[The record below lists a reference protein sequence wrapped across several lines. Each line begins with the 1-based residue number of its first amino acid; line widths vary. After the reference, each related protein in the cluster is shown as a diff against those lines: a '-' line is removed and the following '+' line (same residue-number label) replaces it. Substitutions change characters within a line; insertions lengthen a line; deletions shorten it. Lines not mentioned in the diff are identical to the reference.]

1 MGKVGILDNQIT
13 ASSFLDDAHKP
24 TRVRLYGGH
33 SWCARDA
40 NSYLQIDL
48 GSAKELTGIAV
59 QGDNYYKH
67 WATEFDLHYGY
78 VINELETIKVKL

>member
-24 TRVRLYGGH
+24 TRVRLYGYD
-33 SWCARDA
+33 SWCAKNA

-59 QGDNYYKH
+59 QGDKYNNY
-67 WATEFDLHYGY
+67 WLTEFDLGYGY
-78 VINELETIKVKL
+78 FTHEIQHLQV